1 MKIQTFSNTRFH
13 SAKFPPNGA
22 NRGYY
27 SNPKVDA
34 LIDKAR
40 REIDPKRAQA
50 AVCRGAEHSGERFA
64 LHQPV
69 VSR

>member
-1 MKIQTFSNTRFH
+1 MKIPTSSNTRFH

-40 REIDPKRAQA
+40 AEIDPSLA
-50 AVCRGAEHSGERFA
+50 
-64 LHQPV
+64 
-69 VSR
+69 SRLR